1 MADQVLLI
9 NNSMALLTD
18 ALVAN
23 LKNEDISI
31 IPVAPE
37 VDQIGVAKDKSDV
50 FMLFA
55 GDFVYAKPDLLVYLK
70 DLCFGEEKLLCVVG
84 YSKEIAEIEDV
95 IPKILIEREF
105 ERPVDVKILSKA
117 VHELVRE
124 KAKKLKKRHILLVD
138 DDVVFLQMM
147 QKWLSSRYRVTVVKS
162 GMQAITFIGAHTPD
176 LILLDYDMPITPG
189 PQIPQT
195 FASFRARY
203 LAPTPG
209 IAPVRYALSRLALMR
224 ASGAPVS
231 LSFSMTVRIER
242 GSPLSLG
249 LLMLEPYHFT
259 PQVLNRPPR

>member
-37 VDQIGVAKDKSDV
+37 VDQIGVAKDKADV
-50 FMLFA
+50 FLLFA

-105 ERPVDVKILSKA
+105 ERPVDVKVLSKA
-117 VHELVRE
+117 VHDLIKE

-162 GMQAITFIGAHTPD
+162 GMQAITFIGGHTPD
-176 LILLDYDMPITPG
+176 LILLDYDMPITSG
-189 PQIPQT
+189 PQILEMIRSEPNSAHIPVIFLT
-195 FASFRARY
+195 AKSDRESVTNVMRLNPDGY
-203 LAPTPG
+203 L
-209 IAPVRYALSRLALMR
+209 LK
-224 ASGAPVS
+224 
-231 LSFSMTVRIER
+231 
-242 GSPLSLG
+242 SLG
-249 LLMLEPYHFT
+249 KEEI
-259 PQVLNRPPR
+259 LNSIDRFFF

>member
-23 LKNEDISI
+23 LKSEDVSI
-31 IPVAPE
+31 IPVEPAI
-37 VDQIGVAKDKSDV
+37 DQIGMAKNKADV
-50 FMLFA
+50 FLLFA
-55 GDFVYAKPDLLVYLK
+55 GDFIYTRPDLLVYLK
-70 DLCFGEEKLLCVVG
+70 DLCFGEEKLLCIVG

-117 VHELVRE
+117 VHELVKE

-189 PQIPQT
+189 PQILEMIRSEPN
-195 FASFRARY
+195 SSR
-203 LAPTPG
+203 
-209 IAPVRYALSRLALMR
+209 IPVIFLTAKSDR
-224 ASGAPVS
+224 ASVTNVMR
-231 LSFSMTVRIER
+231 LSPD
-242 GSPLSLG
+242 GYLLKSLG
-249 LLMLEPYHFT
+249 KEEI
-259 PQVLNRPPR
+259 LNAIDRFFY